1 MHYLNKTNSSIKFR
15 KSRHADYVPSK
26 QVSISSNQNKP
37 NFLQESLRAEVDTNP
52 LLFISVRKKIN
63 LDELIES
70 EEMLSDSEILKKL
83 EQWDVLL
90 KQHYIMVVFTDHPV
104 DYRRRYRFLSEV
116 FFDVHLPVHPFDMQF
131 CFLYDIAE
139 SRCSEYFN
147 RETVRG
153 IIQALLNHEHIESI
167 QQLNKR
173 VRLNTLD
180 NLSEPELYYVVNKHK
195 RRCHQIINRN
205 ILMQGNSIRGNR
217 LIYKGTH
224 ETDFCFDD
232 HCMIARGRWQLEMI
246 ADKGT
251 WLVVDIQVEG
261 VDF

>member
-1 MHYLNKTNSSIKFR
+1 MYYINKTNSSFTFK
-15 KSRHADYVPSK
+15 K
-26 QVSISSNQNKP
+26 SNQEESAA
-37 NFLQESLRAEVDTNP
+37 LQKLNNSRNQNTSCFPGESDSADNDSSH

-63 LDELIES
+63 LDEFIES
-70 EEMLSDSEILKKL
+70 EDMLSDSEILNKL
-83 EQWDVLL
+83 EQWDALL
-90 KQHYIMVVFTDHPV
+90 KQHHIMVVFTDHPV
-104 DYRRRYRFLSEV
+104 DHRRRYRFLSEE
-116 FFDVHLPVHPFDMQF
+116 FFAVHLPVHPFDMQF

-139 SRCSEYFN
+139 SHCGEYFN
-147 RETVRG
+147 QETVRG
-153 IIQALLNHEHIESI
+153 IIQALLNHEHIDSI

-180 NLSEPELYYVVNKHK
+180 NLSEPELYYVVNKYK

-205 ILMQGNSIRGNR
+205 ILILGNKIRGNR

-232 HCMIARGRWQLEMI
+232 HCSISRGRWQLEMI
-246 ADKGT
+246 AEQGN

-261 VDF
+261 VNF